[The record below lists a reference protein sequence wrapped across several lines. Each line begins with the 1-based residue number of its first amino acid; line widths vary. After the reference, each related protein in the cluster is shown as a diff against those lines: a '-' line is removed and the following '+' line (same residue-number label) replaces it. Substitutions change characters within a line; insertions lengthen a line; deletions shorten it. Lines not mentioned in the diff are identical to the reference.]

1 MADQYSCLENP
12 MNSMKGQKYM
22 TVKDELP
29 KSVDAQYALKMT
41 KEIAPQGMKRLS
53 QSGTVTD
60 VSRGKSSLML

>member
-1 MADQYSCLENP
+1 
-12 MNSMKGQKYM
+12 MKRQKYM